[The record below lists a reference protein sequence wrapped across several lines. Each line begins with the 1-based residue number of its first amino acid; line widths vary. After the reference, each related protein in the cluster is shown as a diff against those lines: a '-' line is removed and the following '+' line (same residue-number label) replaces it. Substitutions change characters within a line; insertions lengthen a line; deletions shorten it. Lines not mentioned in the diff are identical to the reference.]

1 MFGKL
6 VYGQYSLKETFWKF
20 GVMGIFLVSLTT
32 KIFGAFLNQ
41 KLNGMSVK
49 YYYTHYFSPL
59 NMDNMIL
66 FLTIAYFV
74 CLFALILYSIM
85 LWLGIHRSAKEY
97 DKSIWLS
104 HIARIFILLIIY
116 GGFKF
121 ALI

>member
-6 VYGQYSLKETFWKF
+6 VYGQFSLKETFWKY
-20 GVMGIFLVSLTT
+20 GIMGIFFVSLVT

-41 KLNGMSVK
+41 KINGMSVK

-59 NMDNMIL
+59 NMDNVIL

-74 CLFALILYSIM
+74 CLFALTIYSIM
-85 LWLGIHRSAKEY
+85 VWFGVWRSSKEY
-97 DKSIWLS
+97 DKSIWLR
-104 HIARIFILLIIY
+104 HIARLFILFVIY

>member
-74 CLFALILYSIM
+74 CLTALILYSIM
-85 LWLGIHRSAKEY
+85 LWFGIHRSAKEY
-97 DKSIWLS
+97 DKSIWLR
-104 HIARIFILLIIY
+104 HIARLFVLLIIY

>member
-6 VYGQYSLKETFWKF
+6 VYGQFSLKETFWKY
-20 GVMGIFLVSLTT
+20 GIMGIFSISLVT

-41 KLNGMSVK
+41 KINGMSVK

-59 NMDNMIL
+59 NMDNVIL
-66 FLTIAYFV
+66 FLTIAYFI
-74 CLFALILYSIM
+74 CLFALTIYSIM
-85 LWLGIHRSAKEY
+85 VWFGVWRSSKEY
-97 DKSIWLS
+97 DKSIWLG
-104 HIARIFILLIIY
+104 HIAKVLILFVIY